1 MARRARPWECVVIG
15 GGVRCYCFGMAETPT
30 LYEWAGERLA
40 VERMINRFYDRVERD
55 DLLSPFFP
63 GGVSAA
69 HREHVTTW
77 WCEVL
82 GGPATY
88 TEQLGGYPNMLA
100 HHLNL
105 GITAEQ
111 RFRFASL
118 MSLAADDAEL
128 PADPEFR
135 AALVGYLEWGT
146 RIAMHNSQPGA
157 DAPKQAPVPHWG
169 WGVAPPF
176 QPGQ

>member
-1 MARRARPWECVVIG
+1 MSAV
-15 GGVRCYCFGMAETPT
+15 PT
-30 LYEWAGERLA
+30 LYEWAGGQDA
-40 VERMINRFYDRVERD
+40 IARMIGCFYDRVERD

-63 GGVSAA
+63 GGVSAG

-82 GGPATY
+82 GGPAGY
-88 TEQLGGYPNMLA
+88 TERLGGAPAMLA
-100 HHLNL
+100 HPRDL

-118 MSLAADDAEL
+118 MSLAADDAAL

-135 AALVGYLEWGT
+135 SALIGYLEWGT
-146 RIAMHNSQPGA
+146 RLAMHNPRPGA
-157 DAPKQAPVPHWG
+157 AVVQRPPAPHGGGGVP
-169 WGVAPPF
+169 PPY
-176 QPGQ
+176 QP